1 MASTQFLEEA
11 LSTDVD
17 ESAVS
22 ALVGSLETQLVTPV
36 HGATDANE
44 NLAPSHGNNGI
55 SNGSIIVQKNNL
67 SNDNSDDGKSFTAL
81 QNATSTV
88 VLGPNVITK
97 TGDGVKIVTFPTGGQ
112 LGNPQVVNI
121 NNRVSYPQTVALPN
135 GTVTSTSAQDGRQGP
150 LGVLKVES
158 QPPGTTFVIKAPG
171 TVSMTA
177 GSPQTTSSKP
187 VLAQAG
193 STVQLLNMNAVRP
206 GAPQKGMPQQRLVIN
221 SQQVIR
227 PGVGV
232 GGNQPQFTLQA
243 LHQLQPGTAGHIL
256 VKTET
261 GQLQLIRVGPPQP
274 TPGSSNTLSGSN
286 TTAPFRIQSVNVP
299 QVVSHS
305 LIS

>member
-177 GSPQTTSSKP
+177 GSPANHVQ
-187 VLAQAG
+187 QAC
-193 STVQLLNMNAVRP
+193 V
-206 GAPQKGMPQQRLVIN
+206 GA
-221 SQQVIR
+221 
-227 PGVGV
+227 
-232 GGNQPQFTLQA
+232 GGQHGAA
-243 LHQLQPGTAGHIL
+243 LEHERRAAWRATEGHASAAPSHQLTAGYQAR
-256 VKTET
+256 
-261 GQLQLIRVGPPQP
+261 GGCRG
-274 TPGSSNTLSGSN
+274 
-286 TTAPFRIQSVNVP
+286 
-299 QVVSHS
+299 
-305 LIS
+305 